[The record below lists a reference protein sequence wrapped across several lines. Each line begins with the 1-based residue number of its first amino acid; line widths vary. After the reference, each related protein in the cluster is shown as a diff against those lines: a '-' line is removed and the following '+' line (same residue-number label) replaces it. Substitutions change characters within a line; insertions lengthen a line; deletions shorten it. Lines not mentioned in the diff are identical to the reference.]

1 MLIVTLVLLLQTI
14 HCFLLNDNLPQ
25 YNVYGKSLVLVGG
38 NLKDNNSEI
47 YRTIVE
53 MAVMYSHMGCR
64 MSSVKVKHVYKDSV
78 KSYTCTC
85 IYGLYRKVVFIKL
98 LLIEI

>member
-1 MLIVTLVLLLQTI
+1 MDIRIFIVTLVLLLQTI

-25 YNVYGKSLVLVGG
+25 YNVYGQSLVLVGG

-53 MAVMYSHMGCR
+53 MAVMYSHMGCFL
-64 MSSVKVKHVYKDSV
+64 SSVTVKHVYKDH
-78 KSYTCTC
+78 T
-85 IYGLYRKVVFIKL
+85 
-98 LLIEI
+98 